1 MASRPK
7 LRKLSRL
14 IQQQGGDRFILDR
27 IADGESVGRIAKSIT
42 LPGEATPISRPFLYS
57 WAHAD
62 DDRWEGWQLAVKH
75 SGEAL
80 AEKAG
85 DVFEDLPEGF
95 DKDQLGKAKAQSEYY
110 RWMARMRDRE
120 GFGDRQSPD
129 TVVNILSVGEQHLA
143 ALMEKGQRHIAG
155 PEPLEIPAEIVEEDA

>member
-1 MASRPK
+1 M

-14 IQQQGGDRFILDR
+14 IEQQGGDQFILDR
-27 IADGESVGRIAKSIT
+27 IASGESVGRIARSIT
-42 LPGEATPISRPFLYS
+42 LPGSDKPISRPFMYT
-57 WAHAD
+57 WKDANT
-62 DDRWEGWQLAVKH
+62 DRAEGWALAMKV

-110 RWMARMRDRE
+110 RWLARMRDRE
-120 GFGDRQSPD
+120 GFGDKTVGD
-129 TVVNILSVGEQHLA
+129 TVVNILSVGEQHLQ
-143 ALMEKGQRHIAG
+143 ALMQKGHMDRALPSGAPQDAQD
-155 PEPLEIPAEIVEEDA
+155 AEYEVLEEDA